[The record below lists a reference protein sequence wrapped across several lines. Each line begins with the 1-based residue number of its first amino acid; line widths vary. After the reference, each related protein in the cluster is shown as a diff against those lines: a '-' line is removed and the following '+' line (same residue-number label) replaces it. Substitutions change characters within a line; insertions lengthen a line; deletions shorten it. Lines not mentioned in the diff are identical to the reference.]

1 MDSEV
6 EIVLQINGKIK
17 EKITVAANLSDDEIK
32 SKALENGVI
41 KGFTDGKT
49 IVKVIVVKGKLVN
62 IVVK

>member
-32 SKALENGVI
+32 AKALENDVI
-41 KGFTDGKT
+41 KSFTDGKT